1 MVLHLLEMM
10 GVCVCIVALSMVL
23 PLIFH
28 TTRILHDRTKSY
40 PETYVV
46 SAIVGKGGVR
56 LEYEFVRGDDGK
68 FHLQYET
75 THKLILG
82 ISVFFFVVAFL
93 IMGTNLLDSTK
104 LGMVNYC
111 LGLLRVG
118 AISATAGCVVNNGE
132 LSARACLWNYLR
144 KKERG

>member
-1 MVLHLLEMM
+1 MVLHLLEIM
-10 GVCVCIVALSMVL
+10 GTCVCIVALATGL
-23 PLIFH
+23 PIILH

-75 THKLILG
+75 THKIILG
-82 ISVFFFVVAFL
+82 ISIFVVVVAFL
-93 IMGTNLLDSTK
+93 IMGTYLLDARK

-111 LGLLRVG
+111 LGLLGVG
-118 AISATAGCVVNNGE
+118 AISVGAGCVVNQGE